1 MKRSHPLRRQQ
12 GAVLFVGLVMLILI
26 TLLAVSAIRLANTN
40 LLVAGNEQLQK
51 EAEDAAN
58 YHLDLALN
66 ADNFTLRNVNRSAPL
81 PAFSDAAVTPET
93 SYTVKIP
100 PPKCKRYR
108 FVKVSELTET
118 VKETVDGEEKEYIRV
133 RNLKDDLPCFRS
145 DSGSGL
151 NLVLDP
157 ATLNENSLCATS
169 LWEMTANV
177 ELAGGS
183 TKAEVKQGVEMRID
197 HAEAETACK
206 PDPL

>member
-1 MKRSHPLRRQQ
+1 MKRANSHRRQQ

-66 ADNFTLRNVNRSAPL
+66 ADNFTLRKVGRSAPL
-81 PAFSDAAVTPET
+81 PAFSDAPETPET
-93 SYTVKIP
+93 MYTVGIP
-100 PPKCKRYR
+100 QPVCKRYR
-108 FVKVSELTET
+108 YVKQSELTET
-118 VKETVDGEEKEYIRV
+118 VKETVDGEEKEYV
-133 RNLKDDLPCFRS
+133 RLRNPNDDLPCFGS
-145 DSGSGL
+145 ESASGL

-177 ELAGGS
+177 ELSGG

-206 PDPL
+206 PPL

>member
-1 MKRSHPLRRQQ
+1 MKRSYPLRRQQ

-40 LLVAGNEQLQK
+40 LLVAGNEQFQK

-66 ADNFTLRNVNRSAPL
+66 ADNFTLRNVDRSAPL
-81 PAFSDAAVTPET
+81 PAFSGAAVTPEA

-108 FVKVSELTET
+108 YVKQSELTET
-118 VKETVDGEEKEYIRV
+118 VKETVDGEEKTYV
-133 RNLKDDLPCFRS
+133 RLKKPEDDLPCFGS
-145 DSGSGL
+145 ESASGL
-151 NLVLDP
+151 TLVLDP

-177 ELAGGS
+177 ELGGGS

-206 PDPL
+206 PELL